1 VIISMQ
7 QITVTRE
14 LKPYLEGKQINNP
27 DTLLK
32 VVKKIL
38 QDLKKD
44 KPSLEGLKIAEL
56 SFLKNE
62 RKDLSIKFLF
72 K

>member
-1 VIISMQ
+1 MQ

-44 KPSLEGLKIAEL
+44 KPSLEGLNIAEL

>member
-1 VIISMQ
+1 MQ